1 MVSIKDFARDY
12 GVSYEAVRRQIK
24 RYGAELQG
32 HIHVQGRTQYLDDV
46 AVAFLAEHRSRPAM
60 AVYDDAADRHIQDL
74 EGKVKTLLEEKV
86 LLADRISELAEW
98 KAEKALEIAEM
109 NQTKLML
116 ASAQGELEQ
125 LKKVAAEKT
134 QALAVARAE
143 ADAEHLEAARLRAE
157 LEEHR
162 AHPWRYLFRREK

>member
-1 MVSIKDFARDY
+1 MLSIKDFARDY

-32 HIHVQGRTQYLDDV
+32 HIHVQGRTQYLDEV
-46 AVAFLAEHRSRPAM
+46 AVAFLAEHRAKPAV
-60 AVYDDAADRHIQDL
+60 AVYDGATDRRIQEL
-74 EGKVKTLLEEKV
+74 ESENKTLLAEKV
-86 LLADRISELAEW
+86 LLADRVAALADW

-125 LKKVAAEKT
+125 LKKAAAE
-134 QALAVARAE
+134 QARDLAVARAE

-157 LEEHR
+157 LEQRR
-162 AHPWRYLFRREK
+162 AHPWKYLFRRK